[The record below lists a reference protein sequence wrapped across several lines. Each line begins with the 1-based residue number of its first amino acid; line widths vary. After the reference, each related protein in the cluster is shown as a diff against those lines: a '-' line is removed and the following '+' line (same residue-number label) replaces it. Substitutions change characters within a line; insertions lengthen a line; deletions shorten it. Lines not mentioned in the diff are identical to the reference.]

1 MDAPWNSEAEV
12 AGFSAAVHGSRGA
25 FRSHSFTV
33 SRSVP
38 PYGTRTSP
46 ETRHELTLTPRKRD
60 RRWPMRVR
68 GTVPAVPAA
77 CALQLRQRNAVRRP
91 GKARAGVPRAKQR
104 VCVRLRDELLEHLW
118 FGLRPVP
125 EGAGL
130 PTTLPDPLD
139 GMQGFREP
147 TKGSPDSR
155 RSRRASDPVGDSPL
169 RVDTD
174 VHTPQRVLSR
184 SVHPHTL
191 YKFYNI

>member
-1 MDAPWNSEAEV
+1 MLRSTD
-12 AGFSAAVHGSRGA
+12 RGGL
-25 FRSHSFTV
+25 FVRTRLPCPGPYRRTV
-33 SRSVP
+33 LELA
-38 PYGTRTSP
+38 
-46 ETRHELTLTPRKRD
+46 ETRYELTLTPRKRD
-60 RRWPMRVR
+60 RRCESVTRN
-68 GTVPAVPAA
+68 PAVPAA
-77 CALQLRQRNAVRRP
+77 CALQLRQNAVRRP

-139 GMQGFREP
+139 GMQRFREP
-147 TKGSPDSR
+147 RAPDSR